1 MKKYLQ
7 WAVVA
12 VLVLAVIVVA
22 RANSAW
28 AGGFTGNQAAG
39 VDNISQPKSIVV
51 TGSGTYNIGGIC
63 TFEIDYKTTG
73 LKDNVDSEV
82 PLKESQQVPFNY
94 FPDKLYFP
102 GCHVVH
108 YKNDQVV
115 NQASTNDGKWRV
127 CFGVRPNVQTKIYYY
142 EDQPA
147 SGQRVWMPLPTTV
160 ENSIACADALYTGV
174 YMPAGYVQPTP
185 AGGAGGVIVPTPRG
199 TKPGTV
205 RPPAPVSPRIT
216 KSGTYSI
223 GGICTMIVVYKQP
236 NLSDDVWVELPTQ
249 DTLTV
254 PFPSDKDILYFPGC
268 HVVHYEPLMDTV
280 TDQQGSWKICFAA
293 RPNKT
298 MTIYYYSD
306 DLTKITPPWQP
317 LPTTTE
323 NGMACAP
330 AMHSGVYTPAG
341 Q

>member
-1 MKKYLQ
+1 MKKYAQFL
-7 WAVVA
+7 VVI
-12 VLVLAVIVVA
+12 VLALAVIGIA
-22 RANSAW
+22 KTNPAW
-28 AGGFTGNQAAG
+28 ASPFTSGKSAG
-39 VDNISQPKSIVV
+39 DNSLYPKSIIV
-51 TGSGTYNIGGIC
+51 TG
-63 TFEIDYKTTG
+63 TG
-73 LKDNVDSEV
+73 LYNVGGVCTIDINFKVTGLQDKVDSEV
-82 PLKESQQVPFNY
+82 PVKESQKVPFN
-94 FPDKLYFP
+94 FAPDKLYYP

-115 NQASTNDGKWRV
+115 KQASSDDGSWKV
-127 CFGVRPNVQTKIYYY
+127 CFGVRPNVQSKIYYY

-147 SGQRVWMPLPTTV
+147 NGVKVWIPLPTTV
-160 ENSIACADALYTGV
+160 ENSFACTDALYTGV
-174 YMPAGYVQPTP
+174 YMPAGFVQPTP
-185 AGGAGGVIVPTPRG
+185 VGGGAGGVQPTSPAPGRG
-199 TKPGTV
+199 SLQPP
-205 RPPAPVSPRIT
+205 PPASPRIT

-223 GGICTMIVVYKQP
+223 GGICTLIVLYKLP

-254 PFPSDKDILYFPGC
+254 PFPDSGDVIYFPGC
-268 HVVHYEPLMDTV
+268 HVVHYEPRMKLV

-293 RPNKT
+293 RPGKT

-306 DLTKITPPWQP
+306 DQTAITPPWVA

-330 AMHSGVYTPAG
+330 AMHSGVYVPSG